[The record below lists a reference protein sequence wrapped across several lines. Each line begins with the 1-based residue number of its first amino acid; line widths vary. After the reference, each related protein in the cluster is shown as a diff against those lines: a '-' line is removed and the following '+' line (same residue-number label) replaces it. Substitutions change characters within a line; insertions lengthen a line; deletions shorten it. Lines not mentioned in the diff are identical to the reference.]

1 MAPSDTGPE
10 EADPPGTGHPG
21 AGPAAAGQEAGKE
34 AGQDPDR
41 PVRAYLDHAAT
52 TPMVPEAVEAML
64 PYLVGVFGNPSGGHL
79 ESRRARRAVDDA
91 RQGVAAAFGVDLGDV
106 VFTGSGTEAD
116 NLAVVGG
123 WESRVGSG
131 VGNENASGGRRLPVL
146 VCSAM
151 EHHAVLTTCRSLARR
166 TGAELREVG
175 TGKDGLVD
183 LDALAEACTPEVGLV
198 SVMAV
203 NNEIGTV
210 QPLEQVA
217 AIVRTG
223 SPGALVHTDAVQAV
237 PWLETVSL
245 ATWADLVSI
254 SGHKFG
260 GPKGVGALV
269 VAPGVAIG
277 PHIHGG
283 GQERDRRSGTHN
295 VAGIVAMAAAL
306 SVTEAERPATVAR
319 VGAQRDRLGDGI
331 LASVPGTVE
340 TGDRHHRVAGSLH
353 LRFAGVEAEA
363 LVVLLDQAGL
373 SVSAGAACSSGAVEV
388 SHVLTSMGLPPEEAA
403 SGIRLSLGA
412 TTTDADID
420 HALAVVPGAVGQL
433 RD

>member
-1 MAPSDTGPE
+1 MGLPATGP
-10 EADPPGTGHPG
+10 PG
-21 AGPAAAGQEAGKE
+21 AGPLTPGPGDGGPDAVGDG
-34 AGQDPDR
+34 DR

-52 TPMVPEAVEAML
+52 TPMAPEAVEAML
-64 PYLVGVFGNPSGGHL
+64 PFLTGAFGNPSGGHL

-91 RQGVAAAFGVDLGDV
+91 RQRVAASFAVDLGDV
-106 VFTGSGTEAD
+106 IFTGSGTESD

-123 WESRVGSG
+123 WESRAGSG
-131 VGNENASGGRRLPVL
+131 NPPTAL
-146 VCSAM
+146 VCAAM
-151 EHHAVLTTCRSLARR
+151 EHHAVLTTCRWLARR

-210 QPLEQVA
+210 QPLDQVA
-217 AIVRTG
+217 TRVRSG
-223 SPGALVHTDAVQAV
+223 SPDALFHTDAVQAV
-237 PWLETVSL
+237 PWLDTAPL
-245 ATWADLVSI
+245 ARWADLVSI

-260 GPKGVGALV
+260 GPKGIGALV
-269 VAPGVAIG
+269 LGPGVAIG

-295 VAGIVAMAAAL
+295 VAGIVSMAVAL
-306 SVTEAERPATVAR
+306 SATESTRPSTVAR
-319 VGAQRDRLGDGI
+319 VGALRDRLGDGI
-331 LASVPGTVE
+331 LASVAGAVE
-340 TGDRHHRVAGSLH
+340 TGDRSHRVAGSLH

-363 LVVLLDQAGL
+363 LVVLLDRCGV

-388 SHVLTSMGLPPEEAA
+388 SHVLTSMGLPAEEAA
-403 SGIRLSLGA
+403 SGIRMSLGA
-412 TTTDADID
+412 TTTEADIA

>member
-1 MAPSDTGPE
+1 MGS
-10 EADPPGTGHPG
+10 PGTGPPG
-21 AGPAAAGQEAGKE
+21 VGPPETGPGTAREG
-34 AGQDPDR
+34 DR
-41 PVRAYLDHAAT
+41 PARAYLDHAAT
-52 TPMVPEAVEAML
+52 TPMALEAVEAML
-64 PYLVGVFGNPSGGHL
+64 PFLSGEFGNPSGGHL
-79 ESRRARRAVDDA
+79 ESRRARRALDDA
-91 RQGVAAAFGVDLGDV
+91 RQRVAASFAVDIGDV
-106 VFTGSGTEAD
+106 IFTGNGTEAD

-123 WESRVGSG
+123 WEARAGSDHPPS
-131 VGNENASGGRRLPVL
+131 AL
-146 VCSAM
+146 VCAAM
-151 EHHAVLTTCRSLARR
+151 EHHAVLATCRGLARR

-217 AIVRTG
+217 GRVRAG
-223 SPGALVHTDAVQAV
+223 SPDALFHTDAVQAV
-237 PWLETVSL
+237 PWMDTGML
-245 ATWADLVSI
+245 ARWADLVSI

-269 VAPGVAIG
+269 LAPGSAIR
-277 PHIHGG
+277 PLVHGG
-283 GQERDRRSGTHN
+283 GQERGRRSGTPN
-295 VAGIVAMAAAL
+295 VAGIVAMAVAL
-306 SVTEAERPATVAR
+306 SATESTRPATVAR
-319 VGAQRDRLGDGI
+319 VGALRDRLGDGI
-331 LASVPGTVE
+331 LAAVAGAVE

-363 LVVLLDQAGL
+363 LVVLLDRAGVA
-373 SVSAGAACSSGAVEV
+373 VSAGAACSSGAVEV
-388 SHVLTSMGLPPEEAA
+388 SHVLTSMGLRPEEAA
-403 SGIRLSLGA
+403 SGIRMSLGA
-412 TTTDADID
+412 TTTEADID